1 MLGKV
6 GKAKTRRTAGP
17 NEMTTRSRL
26 SVRQQSVRQQ
36 SDLKDRVN
44 DKLTLIASQQPMRQL
59 RKTRRCDKKLF

>member
-44 DKLTLIASQQPMRQL
+44 GKLTLIAN
-59 RKTRRCDKKLF
+59 